1 VRESWLARGKGPPCP
16 QTTADSITGSTTAS
30 DIIALNSGA
39 TDQGLDLHDFAT
51 FLNAIRTGDTY
62 ANLHTTRFPAGEIR
76 GQLTVRRANWDDDDN

>member
-1 VRESWLARGKGPPCP
+1 MDLALRPCTSFAEYASATKPGSGMEVVRQHCGA
-16 QTTADSITGSTTAS
+16 
-30 DIIALNSGA
+30 GA

-76 GQLTVRRANWDDDDN
+76 GQLTVRRANWDDADN